1 MKDVGDCGH
10 FGIQSQKSDKNAFSL
25 NNNSN
30 EQINEERRVYE

>member
-1 MKDVGDCGH
+1 MKDMGTVIIVEPNH
-10 FGIQSQKSDKNAFSL
+10 RKSDKNAFSL